1 MVSPVIYF
9 DCCKTI
15 INPEKPGKL
24 TVRDENAPLECRSKK
39 KNNNKGRDWYLCS
52 SREQTCTPDAIIVLL
67 ITTSLSSVYI
77 LGTIK
82 RG

>member
-39 KNNNKGRDWYLCS
+39 KKIIKVGIGSYVVVENKL
-52 SREQTCTPDAIIVLL
+52 VHLML
-67 ITTSLSSVYI
+67 
-77 LGTIK
+77 
-82 RG
+82 